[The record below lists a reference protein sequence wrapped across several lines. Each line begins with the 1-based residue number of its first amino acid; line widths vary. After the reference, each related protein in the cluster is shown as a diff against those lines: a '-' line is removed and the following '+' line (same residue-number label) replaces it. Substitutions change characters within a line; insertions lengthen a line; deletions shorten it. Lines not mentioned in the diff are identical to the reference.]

1 MPDSVGRQ
9 ALLGRGVLVSLAL
22 MLITGSAPASAT
34 SAGVPPELLE
44 KARTSGEVRVI
55 VQLRV
60 PPGAGGPEIV
70 AAQNALLAELPPG
83 SYRVGRRYVAL
94 PSLALAVSEDA
105 LRVLAASPAVL
116 SVVEDQV
123 LSPSR

>member
-1 MPDSVGRQ
+1 
-9 ALLGRGVLVSLAL
+9 
-22 MLITGSAPASAT
+22 MLITGGASASAT
-34 SAGVPPELLE
+34 PASVPPELLE

-60 PPGAGGPEIV
+60 PPGAGGREI
-70 AAQNALLAELPPG
+70 ATAQDALLAELPPG
-83 SYRVGRRYVAL
+83 SYRVGRRYAAI

-105 LRVLAASPAVL
+105 LRVLVASPAVL